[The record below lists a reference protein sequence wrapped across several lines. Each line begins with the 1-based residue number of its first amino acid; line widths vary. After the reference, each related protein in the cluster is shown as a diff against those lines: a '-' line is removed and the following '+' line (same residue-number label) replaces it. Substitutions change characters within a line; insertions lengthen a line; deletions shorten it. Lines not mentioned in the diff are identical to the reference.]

1 MDPYAHASLLAPKFT
16 KEEYAIY
23 ETAVR
28 HLDSYLAT
36 AEVIREWNIITFPA
50 VLQRCMRC
58 GAGVTRYA
66 RLV

>member
-36 AEVIREWNIITFPA
+36 AEVIREWNIEP
-50 VLQRCMRC
+50 
-58 GAGVTRYA
+58 G
-66 RLV
+66 